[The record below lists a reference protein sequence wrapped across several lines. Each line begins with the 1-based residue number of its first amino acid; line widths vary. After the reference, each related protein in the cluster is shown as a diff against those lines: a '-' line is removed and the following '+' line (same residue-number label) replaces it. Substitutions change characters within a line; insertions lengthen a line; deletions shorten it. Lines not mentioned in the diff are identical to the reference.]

1 MGSFLTVYFFDRG
14 ENMLAA
20 ERQSKIIEMTERKGS
35 VQVEEL
41 ASELKVSAM
50 TVSYTHL
57 DVYKRQSQTSR
68 FLQENRW

>member
-1 MGSFLTVYFFDRG
+1 
-14 ENMLAA
+14 MLAA

-50 TVSYTHL
+50 TIRRDLV
-57 DVYKRQSQTSR
+57 K
-68 FLQENRW
+68 LQEEGKLERLSLIHI

>member
-1 MGSFLTVYFFDRG
+1 
-14 ENMLAA
+14 MLAA

-50 TVSYTHL
+50 TIRRDLV
-57 DVYKRQSQTSR
+57 K
-68 FLQENRW
+68 LQEEGKLELLSWRSGGKAGRKLCTKTDKQ